1 LLRLLSHTY
10 NLPTEQASD
19 FDERRMRALQAIH
32 RLRCR
37 RGSKVNSL
45 NVCFVLRGIFGEID
59 CPLAG
64 PLFLICRLSLRRF
77 YMDNATAAPESETTV
92 CVALLWCDT
101 ETQVCKTSHID
112 GLNMQ
117 LAAVLLH
124 HHVPAD
130 CFDCAAASAVH
141 DAQSTWSV
149 MTPVH
154 PNEFLSLPAVEHA
167 IRQAGSIQ
175 ISRQKECIVL
185 SGRSLHALLKVT
197 ACSLRNARKLTH
209 PIMRLNVDNTI
220 ARGSKL
226 RANLFVCKC
235 SFPSTVL

>member
-1 LLRLLSHTY
+1 M
-10 NLPTEQASD
+10 SD
-19 FDERRMRALQAIH
+19 GCARYKRSIVCAADEGRRSTVRT
-32 RLRCR
+32 
-37 RGSKVNSL
+37 
-45 NVCFVLRGIFGEID
+45 CFVLRVIFGEIN
-59 CPLAG
+59 CPLTG

-77 YMDNATAAPESETTV
+77 YMDNAPAAPECETPA

-101 ETQVCKTSHID
+101 ETQVCKTSHVD

-130 CFDCAAASAVH
+130 CFDCAAASAAH
-141 DAQSTWSV
+141 DAQSAWSV

-154 PNEFLSLPAVEHA
+154 PNEFLSLPAVEPA

-185 SGRSLHALLKVT
+185 SGRSLRVLLKVT
-197 ACSLRNARKLTH
+197 ACSFRNARK
-209 PIMRLNVDNTI
+209 IR
-220 ARGSKL
+220 
-226 RANLFVCKC
+226 
-235 SFPSTVL
+235 